1 MTKGTFQNSSPFTK
15 LCLLALIVLLCAI
28 VAISISSVYLITA
41 DNPQS
46 TDSLRIMLFLQNSIL
61 FVVAPLIAQ
70 YFLWSTPTS
79 VTLQLK
85 RPPLGLITLGC
96 LAILFSGPF
105 IDMLNTWNQGL
116 HLPDSMHAIEQWM
129 TDSEKQAESLTKQL
143 LNVTTWGGFLSN
155 ILVIALLAG
164 IGEELLF
171 RGVLQKI
178 LIKWT
183 GNIHTGILITA
194 ILFSAIHLQFFG
206 FIPRMVL
213 GALLGYLY
221 VWSRS
226 LWVPITAHALNN
238 AWVVIFTPNS
248 FNQGSKLVTAVEHT
262 DNNIWY
268 ILASII
274 LTSICLYGIK
284 KHHSI

>member
-1 MTKGTFQNSSPFTK
+1 MQRGTFQSSSPFTK
-15 LCLLALIVLLCAI
+15 LCLLALIILLCAI
-28 VAISISSVYLITA
+28 VAISISSAYLLLA
-41 DNPQS
+41 NNPQS
-46 TDSLRIMLFLQNSIL
+46 TDNMRIMLFLQNSIL
-61 FVVAPLIAQ
+61 FIVAPLIAQ

-79 VTLQLK
+79 ETLQLK
-85 RPPLGLITLGC
+85 RLPLRLVLLGC

-105 IDMLNTWNQGL
+105 IDMLNTWNQSL
-116 HLPDSMHAIEQWM
+116 HLPSSMHAIEQWM
-129 TDSEKQAESLTKQL
+129 INSEKQAENLTKQL
-143 LNVTTWGGFLSN
+143 LNVNTWGGFLSN
-155 ILVIALLAG
+155 ILVIAVLAG
-164 IGEELLF
+164 VGEELLF

-183 GNIHTGILITA
+183 RNIHIGIFITA

-206 FIPRMVL
+206 FIPRLIL

-226 LWVPITAHALNN
+226 LWVPIIAHAMNN

-248 FNQGSKLVTAVEHT
+248 FNRGSNLVATVGQV
-262 DNNIWY
+262 DNNIGY
-268 ILASII
+268 ILVSIA

-284 KHHSI
+284 RYYSN